1 MQPQSGLP
9 LLAEQVPKVWQTI
22 FDLGNFDACLQKA
35 EAQIQRPPQ
44 KAASSTAR
52 IQRHSG
58 FCLLLPASAPS
69 PACLEG
75 LHDIRALFCKGP
87 CLKIPIYRTECWSC
101 SFGMLLHHSIKALQ
115 SRCRFLHGLLH
126 VLMVWQGF
134 FGLQVYCNP
143 VACPTAQEKYDY
155 TCKLDIDAYCL
166 TCCKVY
172 PHVT

>member
-1 MQPQSGLP
+1 MILGILT
-9 LLAEQVPKVWQTI
+9 LACKKLKLRFKGHRKRLHLVQYEYRGRVD
-22 FDLGNFDACLQKA
+22 FA
-35 EAQIQRPPQ
+35 
-44 KAASSTAR
+44 
-52 IQRHSG
+52 
-58 FCLLLPASAPS
+58 FCRLISRLDRQPASALS

-75 LHDIRALFCKGP
+75 LHDIRALFCKCP
-87 CLKIPIYRTECWSC
+87 CLKIPIYRTECRSC
-101 SFGMLLHHSIKALQ
+101 SFGMLLHQSIKALQ
-115 SRCRFLHGLLH
+115 SHCRFLHGLLH

-134 FGLQVYCNP
+134 FGLQVFCNP